1 MLTTNVPLENWKANG
16 AKKKGKKR
24 PIKKKKTRTNI

>member
-16 AKKKGKKR
+16 AKKKAKKDQL
-24 PIKKKKTRTNI
+24 KKKKLEPTF